1 VIATSSSASALG
13 WAAIALA
20 AGVLAGALVHVLV
33 VHRLR
38 RYGEARG
45 LRWPTAA
52 ADSLRGLLEVWGGL
66 VGVVIA
72 DPTASSAPGS
82 SSQCSRSRSS

>member
-1 VIATSSSASALG
+1 MIATSSSASAVG

-52 ADSLRGLLEVWGGL
+52 ADSLRWVLEVWGGL
-66 VGVVIA
+66 IGVAIA
-72 DPTASSAPGS
+72 DPRASLSDGW
-82 SSQCSRSRSS
+82 